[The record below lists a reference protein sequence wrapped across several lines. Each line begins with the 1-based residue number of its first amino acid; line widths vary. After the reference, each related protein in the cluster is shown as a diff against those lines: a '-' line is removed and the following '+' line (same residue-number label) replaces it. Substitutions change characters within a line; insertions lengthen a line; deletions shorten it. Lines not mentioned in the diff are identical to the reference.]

1 MSVGIIIATVMFCF
15 YLYQYIE
22 EKKQKEAEED
32 QFFNE
37 LMNSDSNQVEDKKV
51 ERCLDERTTT
61 GLIQSTLRKIG
72 CEFETEVK
80 GNLIWILFT
89 YQGENFT
96 IECRD
101 DSYYI
106 NVFDTWW
113 YQISIYSDVE
123 DIANLHRTINMANQ
137 YTSCTLLYTT
147 DKEIEQIGVH
157 SRKNMLF
164 IKEIPELDKYLTG
177 VLNEFFKVQ
186 RLVLTE
192 LEKCNVVENK

>member
-1 MSVGIIIATVMFCF
+1 MFCF

-22 EKKQKEAEED
+22 EKKQQNAEED

-37 LMNSDSNQVEDKKV
+37 LMNSDSQKEEDIKV

-61 GLIQSTLRKIG
+61 GLIQSTLRKMG

-80 GNLIWILFT
+80 GNLVWILFT
-89 YQGENFT
+89 YQGEKFS
-96 IECRD
+96 IECGD

-106 NVFDTWW
+106 NVYDTWW

-137 YTSCTLLYTT
+137 YASCTLLYTT
-147 DKEIEQIGVH
+147 DKETEQIGVH
-157 SRKNMLF
+157 SKKNMLY

-177 VLNEFFKVQ
+177 VLNDFFKVQ
-186 RLVLTE
+186 RFILTE
-192 LEKCNVVENK
+192 LEKCKVTFEN

>member
-37 LMNSDSNQVEDKKV
+37 LMNSANNQVEDKKV

-80 GNLIWILFT
+80 SNLIWILFT

>member
-1 MSVGIIIATVMFCF
+1 MFCF

-22 EKKQKEAEED
+22 EKKQQNAEED

-37 LMNSDSNQVEDKKV
+37 LMNSDSQKEEDIKV

-72 CEFETEVK
+72 CEFETEDK
-80 GNLIWILFT
+80 GNMIWILFT
-89 YQGENFT
+89 YQGENFS

-106 NVFDTWW
+106 NIFDTWW
-113 YQISIYSDVE
+113 YQISIYSDVD

-137 YTSCTLLYTT
+137 YASCTLLYTA

-157 SRKNMLF
+157 SKKNMLF

-177 VLNEFFKVQ
+177 VLNDFFKVQ
-186 RLVLTE
+186 RFVLTE
-192 LEKCNVVENK
+192 LEKCKVTFEN